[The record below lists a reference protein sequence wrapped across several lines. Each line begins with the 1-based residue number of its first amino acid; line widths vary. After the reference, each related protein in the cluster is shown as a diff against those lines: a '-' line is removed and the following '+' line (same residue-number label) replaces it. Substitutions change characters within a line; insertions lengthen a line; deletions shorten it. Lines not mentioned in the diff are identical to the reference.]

1 MYWCVHSVSTIV
13 LLRGLFLGMPL
24 SSGVTWGAAMY
35 VNLYAFPH
43 IVSDSC
49 LWYHC
54 EFGFVI
60 CCQLTRPVAAVLSL
74 RAQIY
79 SPFSHMEK
87 LACGYCKTCMF
98 CACLLSPKFLSSS
111 LFHNS
116 FFFFFFIIT
125 SMTMLWWLPALKLRA
140 AQLMVRAAQKQGG
153 SWCWAEISATTD
165 QLLFD

>member
-116 FFFFFFIIT
+116 FFFLFYYYLNDHAVVTACSQVT
-125 SMTMLWWLPALKLRA
+125 S
-140 AQLMVRAAQKQGG
+140 
-153 SWCWAEISATTD
+153 STTYGKGCTKTGW
-165 QLLFD
+165 